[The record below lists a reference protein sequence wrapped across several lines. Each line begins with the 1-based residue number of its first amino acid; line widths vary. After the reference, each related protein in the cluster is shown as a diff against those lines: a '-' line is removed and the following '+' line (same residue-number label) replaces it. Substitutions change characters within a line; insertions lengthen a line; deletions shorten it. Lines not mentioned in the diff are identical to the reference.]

1 LEIQIIK
8 KDIMN
13 KKTLLYVGLYAVVAY
28 GAYYMYFSKNAYA
41 RAIKEADASTGTL
54 EDLKKFDMAFL
65 RVWSKAA
72 KNNIPTFEYN
82 GKTINTK
89 GGRAVR

>member
-1 LEIQIIK
+1 
-8 KDIMN
+8 MN
-13 KKTLLYVGLYAVVAY
+13 KKTLLYVGIYAVVAY

-41 RAIKEADASTGTL
+41 KAIKKADASTGTL

-65 RVWSKAA
+65 RAWSKAA
-72 KNNIPTFEYN
+72 KNNQPTFEYN

>member
-1 LEIQIIK
+1 
-8 KDIMN
+8 MN
-13 KKTLLYVGLYAVVAY
+13 KKIGLYIGIYAVVAY
-28 GAYYMYFSKNAYA
+28 GAYYMFFSKNAYA
-41 RAIKEADASTGTL
+41 KAIKKADASTGTL
-54 EDLKKFDMAFL
+54 EELKKFDMAFL